1 MALTCPLTPETRG
14 IINAETLALMKPSS
28 LLANLARGGCVDQA
42 ALIEALEKDRIAG
55 AALDV
60 FVEEPLPADSPL
72 WTTKNLFITPH
83 TGGETRRYEEN
94 VIDCL
99 LDNLDRLGRG
109 ENALRNQVV

>member
-1 MALTCPLTPETRG
+1 
-14 IINAETLALMKPSS
+14 
-28 LLANLARGGCVDQA
+28 
-42 ALIEALEKDRIAG
+42 
-55 AALDV
+55 LDD
-60 FVEEPLPADSPL
+60 EEPLHH
-72 WTTKNLFITPH
+72 TH